1 MKNIQV
7 YKADR
12 RAYAQMVV
20 DRYQATRYSYKF
32 FLVGFVV
39 GIIPYIVHMKF

>member
-12 RAYAQMVV
+12 RAYAEMIVEK
-20 DRYQATRYSYKF
+20 YNGTRYSYKF
-32 FLVGFVV
+32 FLAGFII
-39 GIIPYIVHMKF
+39 GIVPYIVHMKF